1 MSEFAKNL
9 RKYRKQKGYTQV
21 ELGKKLNYGYTAI
34 ANYESGRNEPS
45 FDDLISLCHVL
56 GITPNEMLGFS
67 LFDEDLQIFSSFKS
81 LSIEK
86 QKIIIELINALQS

>member
-21 ELGKKLNYGYTAI
+21 ELGKELNYGYTAI

-45 FDDLISLCHVL
+45 FDDLISLCHIL
-56 GITPNEMLGFS
+56 GTTPNDLIGFS
-67 LFDEDLQIFSSFKS
+67 PLEEDLQVLFSFKKLS
-81 LSIEK
+81 LEHQIL
-86 QKIIIELINALQS
+86 IINMINALQS